1 MYQNQYN
8 KTENTA
14 VSSTKMGNTALSS
27 SAKLGNTA
35 ISYTKKGSITLALL
49 SGITDS
55 KYHPSNND
63 ISVEQLYNSGPM
75 LVFYSHSTDKY
86 VYVRT
91 QYEQTIDKESEKMQ
105 KRFQS
110 MKHSFARYSEGFPAE
125 KQVFFTAMANALCK
139 LDFRDNVTSY
149 NTDDASIDTILKLSS
164 GLTLSISC
172 FIDEDTDS
180 PMVFSLHR
188 GTTLLVT
195 DEMPVEEIVRKI
207 NSVTA

>member
-1 MYQNQYN
+1 MYQNQYD

-27 SAKLGNTA
+27 SAKLGF
-35 ISYTKKGSITLALL
+35 ITLAMLIPC
-49 SGITDS
+49 GIADS
-55 KYHPSNND
+55 EYHPSNKD

-75 LVFYSHSTDKY
+75 MMFYSHSTDKY
-86 VYVRT
+86 VRT
-91 QYEQTIDKESEKMQ
+91 QYEQKIDKESDEMQ
-105 KRFQS
+105 KRFRS

>member
-27 SAKLGNTA
+27 SAKLGF
-35 ISYTKKGSITLALL
+35 ITLAMLIPC
-49 SGITDS
+49 GIADS
-55 KYHPSNND
+55 EYHPSNKD

-75 LVFYSHSTDKY
+75 MMFYSHSTDKY
-86 VYVRT
+86 VRT
-91 QYEQTIDKESEKMQ
+91 QYIEQKIDQKSKEMQ
-105 KRFQS
+105 CRFHA
-110 MKHSFARYSEGFPAE
+110 MNNSFTRYNKGFPSD
-125 KQVFFTAMANALCK
+125 KQGHFSLMANALCK
-139 LDFRDNVTSY
+139 LDFTDNISSY
-149 NTDDASIDTILKLSS
+149 NKDDDSIDTILKLSN

-172 FIDEDTDS
+172 FVDEDENA